1 MAFQKHMTASKR
13 GVIAVLLIGLGV
25 LLTVEAMPGTSV
37 PRLAAQML
45 TSHAAVPETP
55 ENQTYAQLKGWAED
69 LAAQDESLTNREI
82 ALGVE
87 KRVQQQTILL
97 YLLGGFI
104 ALVLVNFAFDWRERS
119 ELKKVEGELRT
130 LGARPS

>member
-1 MAFQKHMTASKR
+1 
-13 GVIAVLLIGLGV
+13 
-25 LLTVEAMPGTSV
+25 
-37 PRLAAQML
+37 
-45 TSHAAVPETP
+45 
-55 ENQTYAQLKGWAED
+55 
-69 LAAQDESLTNREI
+69 
-82 ALGVE
+82 
-87 KRVQQQTILL
+87 VQQQTILL